1 MYILT
6 NGQMREAD
14 GYTIRELKTP
24 SLTLMERAG
33 RALAKKAE
41 ELVFQGD
48 ILCVCGGGN
57 NGGDG
62 FVCAR
67 VLKTS
72 GRNVDVV
79 CFSERFSE
87 DCRVNKEEWL
97 QRGGEIFSEIPRDKE
112 YALVVDC
119 LFGTGFR
126 GSLDNK
132 NAETVLRMN
141 ALKDRGAKILSADIP
156 SGVNGDNG
164 IVSGVAVKA
173 DETLCIGEIKA
184 GAVLGDGLDYSGK
197 VKRADIG
204 ISLPERGYATLIEK
218 TTVSLPKRKRNSHKG
233 SYGKAAIVGGS
244 ERYTGA
250 AYLSATACL
259 RSGVGYT
266 ALFVPERILP
276 YYYLKAPELLLRP
289 LKKETLDELLS
300 YDCVAYGMGM
310 GISREVA
317 DGAKWLLKRYEGK
330 LVLDADG
337 LNSLAVYEKENF
349 SELFAN
355 KKCEVLITPH
365 IKECSRLSGKTT
377 TEILEEGLTAT
388 QAFADEYGV
397 TVLLKNAATIVTDG
411 THIAVNTAGGSGQ
424 AKAGSGDVLSG
435 LIAGLCATGLSAF
448 EGAKLGA
455 YLCGVSAELATADVG
470 EYSLTATDVVAY
482 LGRAFLSLQS

>member
-14 GYTIRELKTP
+14 AYTINEKKVP

-33 RALAKKAE
+33 RALAKRAE
-41 ELVFQGD
+41 ELALQGD

-67 VLKTS
+67 VLKIG
-72 GRNVDVV
+72 GRSVDIV
-79 CFSERFSE
+79 CFAERFSK
-87 DCRVNKEEWL
+87 DCRINKEEWL
-97 QRGGEIFSEIPRDKE
+97 RCGGEIFSEIPQGKE

-126 GSLDNK
+126 GSLDDK

-141 ALKDRGAKILSADIP
+141 ALKERGAKILSADIP

-173 DETLCIGEIKA
+173 DATLCIGEIKA
-184 GAVLGDGLDYSGK
+184 GVVLCDGLDYAGR
-197 VKRADIG
+197 VTRADIG
-204 ISLPERGYATLIEK
+204 ISLPEQGYATWIDK
-218 TTVSLPKRKRNSHKG
+218 TSVSLPTRKRNSHKG
-233 SYGKAAIVGGS
+233 SYGKTAIVGGS

-259 RSGVGYT
+259 RSGTGYT
-266 ALFVPERILP
+266 ALFVPENILP
-276 YYYLKAPELLLRP
+276 YYYLKTPELLLRP
-289 LKKETLDELLS
+289 LKKETLEELLV
-300 YDCVAYGMGM
+300 YDSVAYGMGM

-317 DGAKWLLKRYEGK
+317 CGAIWLLKRYAGK

-337 LNSLAVYEKENF
+337 LNSLALYEKENF

-365 IKECSRLSGKTT
+365 LKEFSRLSGK
-377 TEILEEGLTAT
+377 EIKDILETGLSSAR
-388 QAFADEYGV
+388 AFASEYGV
-397 TVLLKNAATIVTDG
+397 TVLLKNATTIVTDG
-411 THIAVNTAGGSGQ
+411 VQIAVNTAGSSGQ
-424 AKAGSGDVLSG
+424 AKGGSGDVLSG
-435 LIAGLCATGLSAF
+435 VIAGLCATGLSAF
-448 EGAKLGA
+448 EGASLGG
-455 YLCGVSAELATADVG
+455 YLCGVAAELATREIG

-482 LGRAFLSLQS
+482 LGRAFLTMR